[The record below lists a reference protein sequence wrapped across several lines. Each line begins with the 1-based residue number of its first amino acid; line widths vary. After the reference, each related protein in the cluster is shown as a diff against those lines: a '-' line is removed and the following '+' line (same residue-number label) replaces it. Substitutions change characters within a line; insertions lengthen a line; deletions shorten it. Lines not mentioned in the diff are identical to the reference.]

1 MREQLI
7 QYRPLESNSLYQIV
21 LSSSNTRKLKIIF
34 ANATT
39 CFFFTN
45 YCTVAQPSKNW
56 AFVGFSTALRD
67 WAKKAR
73 CYLSLIYNKTRI
85 EKKKDFHSVSLW
97 NLFSTWMLLRK
108 SDHQS
113 SSKTG
118 IHPVISKYSSIF
130 SMLRLSDTF
139 RWKLLLKLWY
149 LSHSEGFN
157 VIFMKKEIKNGNE

>member
-1 MREQLI
+1 MLPLVFSLQIIVQGPNLQKTGLLSVLAPRWEIEQK
-7 QYRPLESNSLYQIV
+7 RPGVIFRLYITKLEL
-21 LSSSNTRKLKIIF
+21 
-34 ANATT
+34 
-39 CFFFTN
+39 
-45 YCTVAQPSKNW
+45 
-56 AFVGFSTALRD
+56 
-67 WAKKAR
+67 
-73 CYLSLIYNKTRI
+73 
-85 EKKKDFHSVSLW
+85 KKKDFHSVSLW

-157 VIFMKKEIKNGNE
+157 VIFMKKK